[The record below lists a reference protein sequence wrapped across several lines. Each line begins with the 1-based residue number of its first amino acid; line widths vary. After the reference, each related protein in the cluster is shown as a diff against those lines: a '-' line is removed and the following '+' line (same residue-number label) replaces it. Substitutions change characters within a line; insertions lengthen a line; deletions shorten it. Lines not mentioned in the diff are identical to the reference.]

1 MICEEAPGL
10 PESDQLFCAVQE
22 DSTLGKWYCIDFMG
36 DDVQGLGYGVMYQE
50 GVVNAVLQKD
60 GGDCIYVAAL

>member
-1 MICEEAPGL
+1 
-10 PESDQLFCAVQE
+10 VQE
-22 DSTLGKWYCIDFMG
+22 DGTLGKWYCIDFMG
-36 DDVQGLGYGVMYQE
+36 DDVQGLGYGVLYQE